1 MASGLLPGAMGGRAQ
16 ARILLVDDDVG
27 FRDAVR
33 RLLEANGYTTVAA
46 ADGQQ
51 ALRLLRAGTAPAL
64 ILLDLR
70 MPVMDGPTFRAE
82 QLRDPGLRSIP
93 VLVLSADRTA
103 AGDPRFRGVAS
114 CPKPVDPEALL
125 RAVHGLA
132 ATRVSIPVEP
142 GQIGRR
148 EVRGRPLL
156 RGRSHGR
163 R

>member
-1 MASGLLPGAMGGRAQ
+1 MGDRTRT
-16 ARILLVDDDVG
+16 RILLVDDDAA
-27 FRDAVR
+27 FRDAVT

-46 ADGQQ
+46 GDGQQ
-51 ALRLLRAGTAPAL
+51 ALGVLRTSTAPAL

-82 QLRDPGLRSIP
+82 QLRDPSLRSIP

-103 AGDPRFRGVAS
+103 AGDQRFRGVAS
-114 CPKPVDPEALL
+114 CPKPVDPDDLL
-125 RAVHGLA
+125 RAVGRLA
-132 ATRVSIPVEP
+132 VTRVSIPVEP
-142 GQIGRR
+142 GQVGRR
-148 EVRGRPLL
+148 DVRGRPLL

>member
-1 MASGLLPGAMGGRAQ
+1 MGERTRT
-16 ARILLVDDDVG
+16 RILLVDDDAA
-27 FRDAVR
+27 FRDAVA
-33 RLLEANGYTTVAA
+33 RLLAANGYTTVAA

-51 ALRLLRAGTAPAL
+51 ALGLLRTGTAPAL

-82 QLRDPGLRSIP
+82 QLRDPRLRSIP
-93 VLVLSADRTA
+93 VLVVSADRTA
-103 AGDPRFRGVAS
+103 VGDPRFRGVVS
-114 CPKPVDPEALL
+114 CPKPVDPDDLL
-125 RAVHGLA
+125 RAVGHLA
-132 ATRVSIPVEP
+132 VTRVSIPVEP
-142 GQIGRR
+142 AQVGRR

>member
-1 MASGLLPGAMGGRAQ
+1 MGEHAQ
-16 ARILLVDDDVG
+16 ACILLVDDDAG
-27 FRDAVR
+27 FRDAVG
-33 RLLEANGYTTVAA
+33 RLLEANGYTAVAA
-46 ADGQQ
+46 GDGHQ

-70 MPVMDGPTFRAE
+70 MPVMDGPAFRTE
-82 QLRDPGLRSIP
+82 QLRDPRLRSIP
-93 VLVLSADRTA
+93 VLVLSADRAA

-114 CPKPVDPEALL
+114 RPKPVDPDDLL
-125 RAVHGLA
+125 RTVDGLTS
-132 ATRVSIPVEP
+132 TRVSISVEP
-142 GQIGRR
+142 GPVGRR

>member
-1 MASGLLPGAMGGRAQ
+1 MGERTQ
-16 ARILLVDDDVG
+16 PRILLVDDDAA
-27 FRDAVR
+27 FRDAVV

-46 ADGQQ
+46 GDGRQ
-51 ALRLLRAGTAPAL
+51 ALDLLRSDTAPAL

-82 QLRDPGLRSIP
+82 QLRDPRLRSIP

-103 AGDPRFRGVAS
+103 AGDPRFLGVRS
-114 CPKPVDPEALL
+114 CPKPVDPDDLL
-125 RAVHGLA
+125 RVVGRLA
-132 ATRVSIPVEP
+132 TTRVSIPVES
-142 GQIGRR
+142 GHVGRR

-156 RGRSHGR
+156 RGRSRGR